1 MPTPRELG
9 IGSQPG
15 ALDPKQ
21 PGDRQLDLLG
31 SSKRRVTPDKV
42 KWLSCSMVRTDNCG
56 LLVVMGLINSYR
68 PTGAMW
74 FVPGDLVLF
83 AVFELGEPVE
93 DDTYRRLWGFSCVVA
108 DRFGQNE
115 LFPIQ

>member
-1 MPTPRELG
+1 MVEEPLVRV
-9 IGSQPG
+9 
-15 ALDPKQ
+15 AC
-21 PGDRQLDLLG
+21 RRARCNCDLAKFLCWNKLRIEG
-31 SSKRRVTPDKV
+31 G
-42 KWLSCSMVRTDNCG
+42 G
-56 LLVVMGLINSYR
+56 LLVRRRFRNSFPR
-68 PTGAMW
+68 MSAMW

-115 LFPIQ
+115 LLPIQ